1 MKALRA
7 AGAKK
12 RTISTSEARKHFAAA
27 LKTVHK
33 EKMII
38 GFDRYTM
45 SVAALVPVEAVY
57 MLAGRGREIDPAIL
71 DKIERM
77 ATRYLHNAPAPK
89 AAAAPAKKAAA
100 KKAPAKKKKKA
111 AARPRSKRAR

>member
-57 MLAGRGREIDPAIL
+57 VLAGRGREIDPAVL

-77 ATRYLHNAPAPK
+77 AARYLHNAPAPK
-89 AAAAPAKKAAA
+89 AAQAAKKRAA
-100 KKAPAKKKKKA
+100 KKAPAKKKKA
-111 AARPRSKRAR
+111 VGRPRSKRAR